1 MLVHKILSMADKPR
15 SKIAGINGTVVFLP
29 RIYDET
35 LMLLAESHQYFEHQ
49 GAMQQRLMGE
59 RRRAMY
65 ISEMSRI
72 TLRLSCVMA
81 WLLARRAVLDGT
93 LSQDSADHNH
103 RLECRDVCM
112 HQHIEAES
120 MLPDTM
126 GDILDR
132 TYELYVRIARLDD
145 ETGKHLHHD
154 GAPPP
159 PVNPLTFS

>member
-1 MLVHKILSMADKPR
+1 MADKPR
-15 SKIAGINGTVVFLP
+15 GKIESINGTIVFLP

-81 WLLARRAVLDGT
+81 WLLARRAVLEGT

-120 MLPDTM
+120 LLPDTM
-126 GDILDR
+126 GEILDR
-132 TYELYVRIARLDD
+132 TYELYVRVARLDD
-145 ETGKHLHHD
+145 ETGKHIAD
-154 GAPPP
+154 APPP
-159 PVNPLTFS
+159 ANPLTFS